1 MLSLGTA
8 LKAPQMAAVGLTV
21 VQTAEAEQAPRCV
34 TVTQPYCHSGF
45 SMQSGTACP
54 SIIGVRAAPPA
65 LPSFFFLILPPKH
78 ESDSRQPSPPP
89 APARARRV
97 QSDLRGEAVGVG
109 FVRAAPGCA
118 PDVALLAT
126 IPSSKEGPPL
136 MLLSSVE
143 PHSAL

>member
-8 LKAPQMAAVGLTV
+8 LKAPQMTAVGLTV

-34 TVTQPYCHSGF
+34 TVTEPYCHSGF
-45 SMQSGTACP
+45 SMQSGTVCP
-54 SIIGVRAAPPA
+54 SKIGVHAAPPPC
-65 LPSFFFLILPPKH
+65 LVSSSSFYPQNMNLTLAK
-78 ESDSRQPSPPP
+78 PSPPP

-97 QSDLRGEAVGVG
+97 QSDFRGEAVSVG

-126 IPSSKEGPPL
+126 IPSSKAGPPL
-136 MLLSSVE
+136 ALLSSVE
-143 PHSAL
+143 PHSVL